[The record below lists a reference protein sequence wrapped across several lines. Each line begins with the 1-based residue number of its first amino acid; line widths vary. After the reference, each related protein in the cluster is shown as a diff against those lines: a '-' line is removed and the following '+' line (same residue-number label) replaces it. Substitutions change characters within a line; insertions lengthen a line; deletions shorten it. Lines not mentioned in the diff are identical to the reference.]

1 MTNTTDSLSS
11 HPQIRTIT
19 SAISGHVDRLHH
31 HPIYTQL
38 NQLDDVITFM
48 STHIYCVW
56 DFMNLLTT
64 LQRQFCAIGVPWSPP
79 DHPHIA
85 RFINELVLEESSD
98 LINGEYTS
106 HFSFYANA
114 LQTLSNRLPC
124 VTLLSEI
131 RENTPYESIINHP
144 NLPSGVSRFLTFTHH
159 CIQQSPLHV
168 AAAFT
173 FGREMVIPHL
183 FSPLVSLLSD
193 SQRDSLSPFL
203 TYLERHIAL
212 DGGHHRDLAFQMII
226 ALCQTPDDWAC
237 VQSVACDALA
247 ARIQLWDTLST
258 RLTRQ

>member
-1 MTNTTDSLSS
+1 MSNTTDSLSANT
-11 HPQIRTIT
+11 QIRSII
-19 SAISGHVDRLHH
+19 SAISGHIDRLHH
-31 HPIYTQL
+31 HPVYTKL
-38 NQLDDVITFM
+38 NQLDNVITFM

-64 LQRQFCAIGVPWSPP
+64 LQREFCAINVPWSPAP
-79 DHPHIA
+79 YPHIA

-98 LINGEYTS
+98 FINGQYTS

-114 LQTLSNRLPC
+114 LQTLSNTAPC
-124 VTLLSEI
+124 VTLFDQI
-131 RENTPYESIINHP
+131 RDKTPYESIINNP
-144 NLPSGVSRFLTFTHH
+144 NLPEGVNTFLQFSHH

-212 DGGHHRDLAFQMII
+212 DSGPHRDLAFQMIV

-237 VQSVACDALA
+237 VQSVACDALS

-258 RLTRQ
+258 RLTHQ